1 MIVVLDGYALNPGD
15 LSWNG
20 LRKLGEVQI
29 YERTPEDWIVERAN
43 AADIILTNKTRLSAA
58 TLARLP
64 NLRYIG
70 ALATGYDVIDVET
83 ARARGITVTNV
94 PTYGTESVAQFTIAL
109 LLELCQHVGIHNQA
123 VQGGAW
129 LQSPDWVFWRTPL
142 VELCGKTM
150 GIVGFGRIGRH
161 VGNVARAL
169 GMRVIASDPVA
180 ENAPDWPGFGWFDLD
195 RLMQEADVVSLHCP
209 LTPETKGIVN
219 ASRLS
224 RMKPTAFLIN
234 TSRGPLLVEADL
246 ASALNERWLAGAA
259 LDVLS
264 AEPPHAANPLFQAR
278 NCIMTPHIAWATKEA
293 RSRLLEAAVG
303 NLAAYL
309 EGRPQ
314 NVVS

>member
-15 LSWNG
+15 LTWNG

-29 YERTPEDWIVERAN
+29 YERTPEEWIVERARD
-43 AADIILTNKTRLSAA
+43 ADVILTNKTRLSAA
-58 TLARLP
+58 TVEKLP

-70 ALATGYDVIDVET
+70 ALATGYDVIDVEA

-142 VELCGKTM
+142 VELSGKTM
-150 GIVGFGRIGRH
+150 GVIGFGRIGRQ
-161 VGNVARAL
+161 VAKIAQAL
-169 GMRVIASDPVA
+169 GMRVIASDPR
-180 ENAPDWPGFGWFDLD
+180 EEDAPDWPGFGWFTPD
-195 RLMQEADVVSLHCP
+195 RLMQEADVVTLHCP
-209 LTPETKGIVN
+209 LTSDNKGIVN

-224 RMKPTAFLIN
+224 RMKPNAFLIN
-234 TSRGPLLVEADL
+234 TSRGPLIVESDL

-264 AEPPHAANPLFQAR
+264 LEPPHAANPLFQAR
-278 NCIMTPHIAWATKEA
+278 NCIITPHIAWATKEA
-293 RSRLLEAAVG
+293 RKRLLDAAVA
-303 NLAAYL
+303 NLAAFL

>member
-15 LSWNG
+15 LTWNG

-29 YERTPEDWIVERAN
+29 YERTPQEWIVERARD
-43 AADIILTNKTRLSAA
+43 ADIILTNKTRLASA
-58 TLARLP
+58 TLANLP

-70 ALATGYDVIDVET
+70 ALATGYDVIDVEA

-142 VELCGKTM
+142 VELWGKTM
-150 GIVGFGRIGRH
+150 GIIGFGRIGRQ
-161 VGNVARAL
+161 VGRIAQAL
-169 GMRVIASDPVA
+169 GMRVIASDSI
-180 ENAPDWPGFGWFDLD
+180 EQDAPDWPGFAWFTIDQ
-195 RLMQEADVVSLHCP
+195 LMQEADVVSLHCP
-209 LTPETKGIVN
+209 LTKETANIVN
-219 ASRLS
+219 ANRLS
-224 RMKPTAFLIN
+224 RMKPSAFLLN
-234 TSRGPLLVEADL
+234 TSRGPLVVESDL

-259 LDVLS
+259 LDVLCV
-264 AEPPHAANPLFQAR
+264 EPPNAANPLFQAR

-293 RSRLLEAAVG
+293 RTRLLDAAVA

-309 EGRPQ
+309 EGKPQ

>member
-15 LSWNG
+15 LTWNG

-29 YERTPEDWIVERAN
+29 YERTPQEWIVERARD
-43 AADIILTNKTRLSAA
+43 ADIILTNKTRLAAA
-58 TLARLP
+58 TLENLP
-64 NLRYIG
+64 KLRYIG
-70 ALATGYDVIDVET
+70 ALATGYDVIDVEA

-142 VELCGKTM
+142 VELWGKTM
-150 GIVGFGRIGRH
+150 GIIGFGRIGRQ
-161 VGNVARAL
+161 VGRIALAL
-169 GMRVIASDPVA
+169 GMRVIASDSM
-180 ENAPDWPGFGWFDLD
+180 EQDAPDWPGFGWFTIDQ
-195 RLMQEADVVSLHCP
+195 LMQDADVVSLHCP
-209 LTPETKGIVN
+209 LTKETANIVN
-219 ASRLS
+219 ANRLS
-224 RMKPTAFLIN
+224 RMKPSAFLLN
-234 TSRGPLLVEADL
+234 TSRGPLVVESDL

-259 LDVLS
+259 LDVLCV
-264 AEPPHAANPLFQAR
+264 EPPNAANPLFQAR

-293 RSRLLEAAVG
+293 RTRLLDAAVA

-309 EGRPQ
+309 EGKPQ

>member
-29 YERTPEDWIVERAN
+29 YERTPEEWIVDRAGD
-43 AADIILTNKTRLSAA
+43 ADIILTNKTRLTAE
-58 TLARLP
+58 TIEKLT

-70 ALATGYDVIDVET
+70 ALATGYDVIDVDA
-83 ARARGITVTNV
+83 ARARGVTVTNV
-94 PTYGTESVAQFTIAL
+94 PAYGTESVAQFTIAL
-109 LLELCQHVGIHNQA
+109 LLELCQHVGVHNQA

-129 LQSPDWVFWRTPL
+129 MQSPDWVFWRTPL

-150 GIVGFGRIGRH
+150 GIVGFGRIGRQ
-161 VGNVARAL
+161 VGKIAHAL

-180 ENAPDWPGFGWFDLD
+180 QKSPPWQGFGWFDVD

-209 LTPETKGIVN
+209 LTSETRAMVN

-224 RMKPTAFLIN
+224 RMKASAFLVN
-234 TSRGPLLVEADL
+234 TSRGPLVVEADL

-264 AEPPHAANPLFQAR
+264 LEPPHASNPLFQAR
-278 NCIMTPHIAWATKEA
+278 HCIITPHIAWATKEA

-303 NLAAYL
+303 NLTAYL

>member
-15 LSWNG
+15 LTWNG

-29 YERTPEDWIVERAN
+29 YERTPQEWIVERARD
-43 AADIILTNKTRLSAA
+43 ADIILTNKTRLAAA
-58 TLARLP
+58 TLENLP
-64 NLRYIG
+64 KLRYIG
-70 ALATGYDVIDVET
+70 ALATGYDVIDVEA

-142 VELCGKTM
+142 VELWGKTM
-150 GIVGFGRIGRH
+150 GIIGFGRIGRH
-161 VGNVARAL
+161 VGRIALAL
-169 GMRVIASDPVA
+169 GMRVIASDSM
-180 ENAPDWPGFGWFDLD
+180 EQDAPDWPGFGWFTIDQ
-195 RLMQEADVVSLHCP
+195 LMQDADVVSLHCP
-209 LTPETKGIVN
+209 LTKETANIVN
-219 ASRLS
+219 ANRLS
-224 RMKPTAFLIN
+224 RMKPSAFLLN
-234 TSRGPLLVEADL
+234 TSRGPLVVESDL

-259 LDVLS
+259 LDVLCV
-264 AEPPHAANPLFQAR
+264 EPPNAANPLFQAR

-293 RSRLLEAAVG
+293 RTRLLDAAVA

-309 EGRPQ
+309 EGKPQ

>member
-15 LSWNG
+15 LTWNG

-29 YERTPEDWIVERAN
+29 YERTPEEWIVERDRDT
-43 AADIILTNKTRLSAA
+43 DILLTNKTRLTAA
-58 TLARLP
+58 TLAKLTK
-64 NLRYIG
+64 LRYIG
-70 ALATGYDVIDVET
+70 ALATGYDVIDVEA

-129 LQSPDWVFWRTPL
+129 MQSPDWVFWRTPL

-150 GIVGFGRIGRH
+150 GIVGFGRIGRQ
-161 VGNVARAL
+161 VGKIAQAL
-169 GMRVIASDPVA
+169 GMRVIACDPDQQH
-180 ENAPDWPGFGWFDLD
+180 APDWTGFGWFTIDD
-195 RLMQEADVVSLHCP
+195 LMQQADVVSLHCP
-209 LTPETKGIVN
+209 LTAETKSIVN

-224 RMKPTAFLIN
+224 RMKPTAFLLN
-234 TSRGPLLVEADL
+234 TSRGPLVVEADL

-264 AEPPHAANPLFQAR
+264 VEPPHAANPLFQAR
-278 NCIMTPHIAWATKEA
+278 NCILTPHIAWATKEA
-293 RSRLLEAAVG
+293 RSRLLDAAVA
-303 NLAAYL
+303 NLAAFL
-309 EGRPQ
+309 AGKPQ